1 MDGSCA
7 EAPEEPNR
15 RANNMREILDR
26 IFVIEIAWQECWSD
40 PVQTPMLGLCLSIE
54 I

>member
-7 EAPEEPNR
+7 EAPEKPNR
-15 RANNMREILDR
+15 RANNRREILDR
-26 IFVIEIAWQECWSD
+26 IFVIEIVWEECWPD
-40 PVQTPMLGLCLSIE
+40 PVQTPMLGLCPSIE